1 MVPSCLGE
9 QLQGAGVRDR
19 GVAWRGKDPP
29 WPTLTLWPR
38 TLTEPYFCFVFV
50 FFGPVRCSSPSPC
63 ALPLLLCGTGA
74 PAASAPASLCEV
86 ILAVSS
92 CRFFFF
98 FFFFFAIEF

>member
-29 WPTLTLWPR
+29 WATLTLWPR

-63 ALPLLLCGTGA
+63 ALYCFCVGEALLPHLHPLLC
-74 PAASAPASLCEV
+74 V
-86 ILAVSS
+86 K
-92 CRFFFF
+92 
-98 FFFFFAIEF
+98 